1 MKTICVIQPY
11 IFPYLPYY
19 QLAHAVD
26 EFWIFDDVQYIRRG
40 WMNRNYILNNGQR
53 QLFTLPVSKG
63 SRSDLIGEK
72 KLSEEFAQSLDNL
85 AMSFRNSYARA
96 PHVDA
101 VLEMLSNLSSGKWEN
116 FLEFSSRSLELTFK
130 RLGVRTP
137 MQRTSQLDIPESLH
151 GAQRIIEVCHRAGA
165 QHYVNPIGGLALYDE
180 DSFAQA
186 GLRLSF
192 LKGEL
197 PEYQHG
203 AKSAFEP
210 GLSILDFLA
219 WVNPADYDG
228 FLKNYELVG
237 GQNCRNQLRP
247 PD

>member
-53 QLFTLPVSKG
+53 QLFTLPVAKG
-63 SRSDLIGEK
+63 SRSDLISEK
-72 KLSEEFAQSLDNL
+72 QLSDDFAKSLDNL
-85 AMSFRNSYARA
+85 ILSIRNSYARA
-96 PHVDA
+96 PHVDV
-101 VLEMLSNLSSGKWEN
+101 VLGMLAELSLSTWES
-116 FLEFSSRSLELTFK
+116 FLEFSSRSLELTFR
-130 RLGVRTP
+130 RLGVHAP
-137 MQRTSQLDIPESLH
+137 MRRTSRLDIPDELH
-151 GAQRIIEVCHRAGA
+151 GAERIIEVCHRAGA

-197 PEYQHG
+197 PEYPHG
-203 AKSAFEP
+203 AKGAFEP

-219 WVNPADYDG
+219 WVSPTDYDR
-228 FLKNYELVG
+228 FLQSYKLIG
-237 GQNCRNQLRP
+237 GQDGRDQLQAP
-247 PD
+247 G

>member
-19 QLAHAVD
+19 QLAYAVD

-40 WMNRNYILNNGQR
+40 WMNRNYIINNGHR
-53 QLFTLPVSKG
+53 QLFTLPVCKG
-63 SRSDLIGEK
+63 SRSDLIREK
-72 KLSEEFAQSLDNL
+72 QLPETFAKSLDDL
-85 AMSFRNSYARA
+85 ILSIRNSYAKAPNLEVVLDLLRA
-96 PHVDA
+96 
-101 VLEMLSNLSSGKWEN
+101 LSSRNWES
-116 FLEFSSRSLELTFK
+116 FLEFSSYSLELTFK
-130 RLGVRTP
+130 RLGINTR

-180 DSFAQA
+180 DSFSEA

-228 FLKNYELVG
+228 FLKNYELIG
-237 GQNCRNQLRP
+237 GQNSRNQLQP
-247 PD
+247 LD